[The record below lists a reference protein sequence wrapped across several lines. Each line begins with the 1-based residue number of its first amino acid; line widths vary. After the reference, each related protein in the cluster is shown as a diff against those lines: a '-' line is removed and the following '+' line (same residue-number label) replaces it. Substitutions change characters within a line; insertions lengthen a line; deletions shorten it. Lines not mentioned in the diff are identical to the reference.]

1 MAEIAAPGIT
11 DPGFG
16 WRDSKAFSTRPSG
29 SPQLR
34 LFLDLIFR
42 ICQNSFSPQ
51 MANGLLP
58 PRSSSQSEPP
68 RGPSGTTL
76 GGGRRRKR
84 WHKHVF
90 KLGAFCQEALRAL
103 RTGFGGIGSRDFGER
118 QERGRSSSSGH
129 TRQTA
134 GGKMGAKAGLVSRR
148 NWILVCSSKLMN

>member
-58 PRSSSQSEPP
+58 PRSSANLSLPVAPP
-68 RGPSGTTL
+68 APHL
-76 GGGRRRKR
+76 EGGGGGNVGTN
-84 WHKHVF
+84 VF